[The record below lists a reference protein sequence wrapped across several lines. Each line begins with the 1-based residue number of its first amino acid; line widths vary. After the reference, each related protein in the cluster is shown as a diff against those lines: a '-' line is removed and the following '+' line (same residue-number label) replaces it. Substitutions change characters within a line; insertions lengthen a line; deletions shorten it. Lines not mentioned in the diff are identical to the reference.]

1 MPCTNTVAR
10 KSAKK
15 TKNNQ
20 IWQKKWK
27 FLKFWASNFCHSK
40 MVHCYSKSF
49 WHILWCVDYLWHLSG
64 WDDANS
70 SKNVTALDSD
80 QNKGSILQI

>member
-1 MPCTNTVAR
+1 MPSNTVYAIK

-15 TKNNQ
+15 DQ
-20 IWQKKWK
+20 IGQKWEN
-27 FLKFWASNFCHSK
+27 FGILNFCHSK